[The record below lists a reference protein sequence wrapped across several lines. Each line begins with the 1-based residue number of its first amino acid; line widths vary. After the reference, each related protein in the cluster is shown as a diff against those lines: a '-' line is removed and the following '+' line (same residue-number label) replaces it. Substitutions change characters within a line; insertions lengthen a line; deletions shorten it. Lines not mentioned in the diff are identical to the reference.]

1 MGFLSHT
8 SPLAT
13 LATARCSSLD
23 DRRQSVT
30 DPAPPAALDR
40 VYQNIEI
47 ELDPKAPILWCW
59 MSQPGKPIV
68 TDDLLIDLKAMHRTI
83 PEILDGVTGEPIK
96 YYAFASRAA
105 NTYSL
110 GGDLAFF
117 ADSIRTGDRT
127 AIHAYAH
134 RCIDVLAQHVVA
146 FNRPLI
152 TMALVQGDALGGG
165 FETALS
171 CDLIVAERSAKMG
184 LPEILFNL
192 FPGMGAYSFL
202 SRRLSPAEATRMI
215 RDGTV
220 YSAEKLHEMGVV
232 DVLANDGE
240 GVYALREYV
249 KENQRWHNA
258 HLALR
263 QAKQRVNPVTED
275 ELRDVVDIWVDAV
288 FRLTDADLK
297 RMGRLTA
304 AQERRRQAAQPRMLA
319 AE

>member
-1 MGFLSHT
+1 MGFFSHT

-13 LATARCSSLD
+13 LAAGRHSILD
-23 DRRQSVT
+23 DRRRAGT
-30 DPAPPAALDR
+30 DLAPASALDR
-40 VYQNIEI
+40 RYKNIEI
-47 ELDPKAPILWCW
+47 ELDTRAPILWCW
-59 MSQPGKPIV
+59 MRQPGKPIV
-68 TDDLLIDLKAMHRTI
+68 TDELLLDLKAMHRTV
-83 PEILDGVTGEPIK
+83 PEILDGITGEAIK
-96 YYAFASRAA
+96 YYVFASRAA

-117 ADSIRTGDRT
+117 AESIRTGNRA

-202 SRRLSPAEATRMI
+202 SRRLSPADATRMI
-215 RDGTV
+215 SEGSV
-220 YSAEKLHEMGVV
+220 HSAEKLHEMGVV

-258 HLALR
+258 HIALR
-263 QAKQRVNPVTED
+263 QTKRRVNPVTEQ

-297 RMGRLTA
+297 RMARLTA
-304 AQERRRQAAQPRMLA
+304 AQERRRQAAQPQIMA

>member
-1 MGFLSHT
+1 MGFFSHNTPFANLTAMRGNVLDDGRQSAVELT
-8 SPLAT
+8 SP
-13 LATARCSSLD
+13 S
-23 DRRQSVT
+23 
-30 DPAPPAALDR
+30 ALDR
-40 VYQNIEI
+40 VYKNIEI
-47 ELDPKAPILWCW
+47 EIDTQAPILWCW
-59 MSQPGKPIV
+59 MRQPGKPVV
-68 TDDLLIDLKAMHRTI
+68 TDELLIDLKTMHRTL
-83 PEILDGVTGEPIK
+83 PEILDGPAGEHIK

-117 ADSIRTGDRT
+117 ADSVRTGNRE

-202 SRRLSPAEATRMI
+202 SRRLSPADATRMI
-215 RDGTV
+215 TEGSVQT
-220 YSAEKLHEMGVV
+220 AEKLHEMGVV

-249 KENQRWHNA
+249 KQNQRWHNA
-258 HLALR
+258 HIALR
-263 QAKQRVNPVTED
+263 QAKRRVNPVTEQ

-288 FRLTDADLK
+288 FRLTEGDLK

-304 AQERRRQAAQPRMLA
+304 AQERRRQASQPMIVA

>member
-1 MGFLSHT
+1 MGFFSHS
-8 SPLAT
+8 SPLAP
-13 LATARCSSLD
+13 LTAARNNILE
-23 DRRQSVT
+23 DRRHSTVEMT
-30 DPAPPAALDR
+30 SPAALDR
-40 VYQNIEI
+40 VYKNIEV
-47 ELDPKAPILWCW
+47 ELDTQAPILWCW
-59 MSQPGKPIV
+59 MRQPGKPVV
-68 TDDLLIDLKAMHRTI
+68 TDDLLFDLKAMHRSM
-83 PEILDGVTGEPIK
+83 PEILDSAAGKDVK

-105 NTYSL
+105 NTFSL

-117 ADSIRTGDRT
+117 ADSVRTGNR
-127 AIHAYAH
+127 APIHAYAH
-134 RCIDVLAQHVVA
+134 RCIDVLAQHVA
-146 FNRPLI
+146 SFNRPLI
-152 TMALVQGDALGGG
+152 TMALEQGDALGGG

-202 SRRLSPAEATRMI
+202 SRRLSPADATRLI
-215 RDGTV
+215 TDGTV
-220 YSAEKLHEMGVV
+220 LTAEKLHEMGVV

-249 KENQRWHNA
+249 KQNQRWHNA
-258 HLALR
+258 HVALR
-263 QAKQRVNPVTED
+263 QAKRRVNPVTEQ

-304 AQERRRQAAQPRMLA
+304 AQERRRKAEQPMVVA

>member
-1 MGFLSHT
+1 MGFFSH
-8 SPLAT
+8 SAPIAT
-13 LATARCSSLD
+13 LADLPHSSRAD
-23 DRRQSVT
+23 NCQIKT
-30 DPAPPAALDR
+30 NTPALDR
-40 VYQNIEI
+40 LYQNIEV

-59 MSQPGKPIV
+59 MNQPGKPIV
-68 TDDLLIDLKAMHRTI
+68 TDDLLIDLKDMHRTV
-83 PEILDGVTGEPIK
+83 PEILDSVSGDPIK
-96 YYAFASRAA
+96 YYVFASRAQ

-117 ADSIRTGDRT
+117 AESIRTHNRG

-134 RCIDVLAQHVVA
+134 RCIDVLAQHVVS

-171 CDLIVAERSAKMG
+171 CDFIVAERQAKMG

-202 SRRLSPAEATRMI
+202 SRRLSPADASRMI
-215 RDGTV
+215 SSGTV
-220 YSAEKLHEMGVV
+220 YTAEQLHEMGVV
-232 DVLANDGE
+232 DMLANEGE

-258 HLALR
+258 QVALR
-263 QAKQRVNPVTED
+263 QTRRRVNPVTEA

-288 FRLTDADLK
+288 
-297 RMGRLTA
+297 
-304 AQERRRQAAQPRMLA
+304 
-319 AE
+319 